1 MSCEI
6 YNIMKILIWMMG
18 AVSAVLMTAV
28 EKPNV
33 IVIVADD
40 IGYGDVGF
48 HDVVADGVVTPNLD
62 RLARSGVIFEE
73 AYAASPICSN
83 SRLSLVTGRY
93 AQRWGAYYYGDGG
106 LPSDE
111 HTIAEMM
118 KEAGYRTMKVGKTH
132 LNGGPKE
139 DPMKHGFDHYLG
151 FTHHSWDFQLISQK
165 DVDAY
170 ERKQPGSIA
179 KARMIGIGPL
189 TRDHGEKESFE
200 NTTTT
205 EVFGRESVNFIKTE
219 SDQPFYLQLEFNA
232 VHTPLYRL
240 PKHLAKK
247 HGVPERPFD
256 RDAEVW
262 KYPLWDPIAQPD
274 YKQWYDDTCHLAV
287 TDPYGRKI
295 YLAHLEL
302 MDEMI
307 GEIMAAVKAQGAT
320 ENTIIVF
327 TSDNGGSDQS
337 YANNRNINAF
347 KYCLMDGGIKVPFVI
362 SWPQRI
368 RAGSRVEEL
377 VTHRDLYASLAEVT
391 GIAAKKPLDG
401 KKLGPL
407 VAGSIDQLHEKET
420 MFWDSGREQNW
431 VAREGDWKL
440 VFRAESKTYHA
451 YELDVAGLV
460 KNELRKVSIPSGL
473 QLYNLGEDPGETM
486 DMAERYPDRVAI
498 MESRY
503 KVWRAEM
510 SDRIRGKDQK

>member
-1 MSCEI
+1 
-6 YNIMKILIWMMG
+6 MKAFSLILSLAALI
-18 AVSAVLMTAV
+18 AVANA

-62 RLARSGVIFEE
+62 RLAQSGAVFEE

-139 DPMKHGFDHYLG
+139 DPMKHGFDQYLG

-165 DVDAY
+165 DIDAY
-170 ERKQPGSIA
+170 ERKQEGSVA
-179 KARMIGIGPL
+179 KARMIGMGPL

-205 EVFGRESVNFIKTE
+205 EVFGKESVNFIATE
-219 SDQPFYLQLEFNA
+219 SEKPFYLQLEFNA

-262 KYPLWDPIAQPD
+262 EYPLWDPIVQPD
-274 YKQWYDDTCHLAV
+274 YVKWYDDTCHLAV

-307 GEIMAAVKAQGAT
+307 GEIMDAVKAKGVG

-347 KYCLMDGGIKVPFVI
+347 KYCLMDGGIKVPFVV
-362 SWPQRI
+362 SWPEKIQ
-368 RAGSRVEEL
+368 AGVRVDEL
-377 VTHRDLYASLAEVT
+377 VTHRDLYASLSEVT
-391 GIAAKKPLDG
+391 GIAPKKPLDG
-401 KKLGPL
+401 QTLGPL
-407 VAGSIDQLHEKET
+407 LNGSADQLHQTET

-440 VFRAESKTYHA
+440 VFRAESKIYQA
-451 YELDVAGLV
+451 YELGEDGLV
-460 KNELRKVSIPSGL
+460 EDELREVPIPSGL
-473 QLYNLGEDPGETM
+473 QLYNVGEDPGETM
-486 DMAERYPDRVAI
+486 DMAERYPERVATL
-498 MESRY
+498 EARY